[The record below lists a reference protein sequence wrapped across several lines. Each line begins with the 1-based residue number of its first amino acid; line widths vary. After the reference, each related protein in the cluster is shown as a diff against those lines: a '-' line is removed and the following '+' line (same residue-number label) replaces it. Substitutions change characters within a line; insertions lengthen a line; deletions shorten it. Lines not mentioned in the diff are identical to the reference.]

1 VAASTQKGNTMSNSQ
16 ASNQKTKRFRIVVF
30 EWLSHDAEIEATD
43 AAAAEEQARQLWA
56 DNAEQQSFSFDHSG
70 IDGVHVEEI
79 A

>member
-1 VAASTQKGNTMSNSQ
+1 MSNSQ

-30 EWLSHDAEIEATD
+30 EWLSHDAEIEA
-43 AAAAEEQARQLWA
+43 
-56 DNAEQQSFSFDHSG
+56 EQQSFSFDHSG